1 MVQVAAVVEVLELVR
16 DEPHVAAIAAG
27 LRKKDD
33 AGLVKGDVQI
43 GAQQW
48 RVGRVVERRCRARV
62 VPRYSVGPP
71 SV

>member
-43 GAQQW
+43 GAQQ
-48 RVGRVVERRCRARV
+48 RRCRARV